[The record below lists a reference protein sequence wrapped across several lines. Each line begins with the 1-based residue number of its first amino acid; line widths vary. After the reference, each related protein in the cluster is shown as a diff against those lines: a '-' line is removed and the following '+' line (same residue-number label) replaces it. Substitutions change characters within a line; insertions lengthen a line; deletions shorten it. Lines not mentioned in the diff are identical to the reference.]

1 MTVKKLLP
9 PGTML
14 VCRIDLD
21 QMILWSSYN
30 CDLDDINATVDVN
43 EVLMVIDSRVTPE
56 EDRPKYDEVYT
67 DEWKNG
73 AYFVMSSSGVKGWIG
88 EGWVMPVTI

>member
-1 MTVKKLLP
+1 MTAKKLLP

-14 VCRIDLD
+14 VGRIDLD
-21 QMILWSSYN
+21 QLILWSSYN
-30 CDLDDINATVDVN
+30 CDLDDVNATVNVN

-56 EDRPKYDEVYT
+56 EDRSKYDEVYT

-73 AYFVMSSSGVKGWIG
+73 AYFVMSSSGAKGWIG